1 MKTSLFQLSLSL
13 SMFSNV
19 VLNALTRSWWPFTG
33 ISPAMEKLVTVLLV
47 ALPAGIGIVLG
58 VISRNRGEVKT
69 GWTIVVLVLNAA
81 MVLIALLMLFLD

>member
-1 MKTSLFQLSLSL
+1 
-13 SMFSNV
+13 
-19 VLNALTRSWWPFTG
+19 
-33 ISPAMEKLVTVLLV
+33 MEKLVTVLLV

-58 VISRNRGEVKT
+58 VMSRNRGEVKT